1 MVVNYFTI
9 VMLLL
14 VSAKQSNAQSTA
26 QRPNIVLIIAD
37 DLGYGDISVN
47 GQQLIRTTN
56 IDKLAEEG
64 IVFKQFYAGATVCAP
79 SRSSLLTGLHTGHT
93 FIRGNVSVSPEGQQ
107 PIPDAVITI
116 TEILK
121 QAGYRT
127 GAFGK
132 WGLGPVGS
140 SGDPNKHGFDKFY
153 GYNCQGLAHRYYP
166 THLWDNEKR
175 IELEGNAGF
184 LEQQQYAPDLIQQ
197 KAIDFISSDDG
208 RQPFFLFLPYLLP
221 HAELLVPDDSIF
233 QYYKGRFKETA
244 FKGRDYGANAAPE
257 GYTSQQFPHATF
269 AAMVARL
276 DNYVGQ
282 VVAKLKEKGLDK
294 NTLIIFSSDNG
305 PHIEGGA
312 DPVFFN
318 SGGGFRGTK
327 RDLTEGGIRVPF
339 IATWKNIIKPG
350 STSEHMG
357 AFWDLF
363 ATFAELAGTTATQ
376 KTDGISILPALT
388 AKKIQPQ
395 HDYLY
400 WEFHEEGGKQAIRQ
414 GQWKAIRLKVDS
426 LPKAPVE
433 LYDLSKDPGEKSNL
447 SKKYPQKA
455 KALAL
460 LIDKAHVKSAL
471 FPFKKE

>member
-107 PIPDAVITI
+107 PIPAAVITI

-208 RQPFFLFLPYLLP
+208 RQPFFLFLPYTLP